1 MIRSASDSELIA
13 QIYIN
18 LKQICY
24 DFTQFRRRRTVPFH
38 NTVAFTSIRFKVSI
52 RQTTGIK
59 PVYTTIATVTMNLIV
74 AFAIILLNLYVT
86 ACISYQIPP
95 LILSVHIPD
104 VANEFATGTDENE
117 DITVL
122 HFTLHSLMYHSA

>member
-1 MIRSASDSELIA
+1 
-13 QIYIN
+13 
-18 LKQICY
+18 
-24 DFTQFRRRRTVPFH
+24 
-38 NTVAFTSIRFKVSI
+38 
-52 RQTTGIK
+52 
-59 PVYTTIATVTMNLIV
+59 MNLIV